1 MSCSQYLQRLSAL
14 IIALPIMF
22 NMASAESIVTDGSDY
37 CLTDF
42 NAYATVSEVQLR
54 WAYSGVPQYNVYRS
68 VDDGVSYQ
76 SIVQITSS
84 DTSYLDSGLIS
95 GARYR
100 YAVKEVDSNGLEVC
114 QSPVLHV
121 TPKERSGNKPPRFIS
136 TPVLAAQVGVA
147 YQYDVDAIDRQD
159 DPIRYSL
166 KSFPAGMSID
176 SESGVITWIPVQS
189 GEYSVKVRAV
199 DDSGLYDQQGYML
212 SVSEGSNTN
221 QAPQIISTPVING
234 TESQAYQYDVDATD
248 PNAGDVINYTL
259 VTAPADMVIDSATG
273 LISWVPGQ
281 TDIGAHAVTVAA
293 ADPAGLTDSQSFTL
307 QVLDINHPPSAA
319 DIAVTTEEDVALI
332 IVLQGQDIDGDSI
345 TYSIVT
351 EPLNGQLSGLVPDLV
366 YTPTA
371 DFNGSDSF
379 TYRTHD
385 GLLDSPVATVDV
397 TVSSV
402 NDAPTITSTPVTSGV
417 ENQAYQYQVQVND
430 SDSDAF
436 NYSLITMPAG
446 MSIDANGLIGWT
458 PDYTVAGDH
467 PVTVTVQDTLGASD
481 EQSFTLTIADTNR
494 APVFEPISDVTLEAN
509 TTLTLALSAS
519 DADGDAL
526 TYSVVGLPSF
536 ANHMDSAIDLSPGGN
551 DTGTFGPVV
560 VTVSDGTDNQ
570 MASFNI
576 TVTQGNHA
584 PVITSTPIVFVIEG
598 DEWRYTLEANDPDG
612 DDLTYSMIQ
621 APSGAVFDPAT
632 HQVIWPTTGVALG
645 NYDIQFSVSDTEALI
660 TEQSVT
666 IEVLPAERKTTHEG
680 TEFWLPVTLNHVR
693 VSNPG
698 TFDINLV
705 R

>member
-1 MSCSQYLQRLSAL
+1 MSCSKYLQRLSAL

-22 NMASAESIVTDGSDY
+22 NMASAEPIVTEGSDY

-54 WAYSGVPQYNVYRS
+54 WAYSGAPQYNVYRS

-84 DTSYLDSGLIS
+84 DTSYLDSGLIT

-114 QSPVLHV
+114 QSPVVHV
-121 TPKERSGNKPPRFIS
+121 TPKERSGNKPPVFIS
-136 TPVLAAQVGVA
+136 TPVLVAQASVV
-147 YQYDVDAIDRQD
+147 YHYDVDAIDRQD

-166 KSFPAGMSID
+166 KSFPAGMRID

-199 DDSGLYDQQGYML
+199 DDSGMYDQQGYML

-248 PNAGDVINYTL
+248 AGDLLIYELSAAPVGMTIDATTGQITWIPVSGTAGLHDVTVSVRDQGGLTDTQSYQLGIAQENLAPVISSTPVTTASETLTYQYDVDATDPNAGDTIIYAL
-259 VTAPADMVIDSATG
+259 DTAPADMAIDSATG
-273 LISWVPGQ
+273 LITWVPGQ
-281 TDIGAHAVTVAA
+281 TDIGVHTVTVAA

-319 DIAVTTEEDVALI
+319 YFAVTTEEDVALI

-351 EPLNGQLSGLVPDLV
+351 QPLNGQLSGLAPDLV
-366 YTPTA
+366 YTSTA

-397 TVSSV
+397 TISSV

-417 ENQAYQYQVQVND
+417 ENQAYQYQVQAND
-430 SDSDAF
+430 SDSDALS
-436 NYSLITMPAG
+436 YSLITAPAG
-446 MSIDANGLIGWT
+446 MSIDADGLIVWT
-458 PDYTVAGDH
+458 PDFMAAGDH

-481 EQSFTLTIADTNR
+481 EQSYTLTIADTNR
-494 APVFEPISDVTLEAN
+494 APVIEPISDVTLDAN
-509 TTLTLALSAS
+509 TTLTLVLNAT
-519 DADGDAL
+519 DADGDGL
-526 TYSVVGLPSF
+526 TYSVAGLPSF
-536 ANHMDSAIDLSPGGN
+536 A
-551 DTGTFGPVV
+551 
-560 VTVSDGTDNQ
+560 
-570 MASFNI
+570 
-576 TVTQGNHA
+576 
-584 PVITSTPIVFVIEG
+584 
-598 DEWRYTLEANDPDG
+598 
-612 DDLTYSMIQ
+612 
-621 APSGAVFDPAT
+621 
-632 HQVIWPTTGVALG
+632 
-645 NYDIQFSVSDTEALI
+645 
-660 TEQSVT
+660 
-666 IEVLPAERKTTHEG
+666 
-680 TEFWLPVTLNHVR
+680 
-693 VSNPG
+693 
-698 TFDINLV
+698 
-705 R
+705 